1 MKKTAIVLVL
11 VLLAA
16 IFSGCTKSTNVLA
29 WAAPS
34 GGSSVAASK
43 SSGNAAFAEG
53 NYAKAMADFNA
64 AVAASGGVAGSPDS
78 EARYGYVKAYCKN
91 AGLDLAAFLKA
102 YSGSMTPGYMGAPG
116 QPGAGSYMLIN
127 SQTLPFG
134 MTLSQLENLANVV
147 IVYLKPIADGN
158 CDGVVPK
165 DAAGL
170 NVNLAFA
177 YMLDGILVVADTNQ
191 DGTLEYNLVS
201 DTTDQKIKACAVDA
215 NNIWSSWTVSI
226 DGSNKTRAVGD
237 LANAINYLNVAISKT
252 PNGASGTM
260 YPQVLSIL
268 QKIQTAVQG
277 V

>member
-16 IFSGCTKSTNVLA
+16 IFSGCTKSTNMLA

-34 GGSSVAASK
+34 GSSSVAASK
-43 SSGNAAFAEG
+43 SSGNAAFAAG
-53 NYAKAMADFNA
+53 DYAGAMAAFNA

-102 YSGSMTPGYMGAPG
+102 YSGSMAPGWQGAPG
-116 QPGAGSYMLIN
+116 APGLGSYMLIN
-127 SQTLPFG
+127 SQSLPFG
-134 MTLSQLENLANVV
+134 MSVSALENLANTV
-147 IVYLKPIADGN
+147 IVYLKPIADGK
-158 CDGVVPK
+158 CDGVVPS

-170 NVNLAFA
+170 NINLAFA

-201 DTTDQKIKACAVDA
+201 DTTDQKIKPCAVNA
-215 NNIWSSWTVSI
+215 SNIWISWTVTVPA
-226 DGSNKTRAVGD
+226 SNKNRAVGD
-237 LANAINYLNVAISKT
+237 LGNAINYLNVAISKT
-252 PNGASGTM
+252 PNGAVGTM
-260 YPQVLSIL
+260 YPQVLDVL
-268 QKIQTAVQG
+268 KKIQTAVQG